1 MWMKQFSRQANMAW
15 KPLLI
20 LCAGLSA
27 CSDHQVAQA
36 SLPDQP
42 NKAEVE
48 SLSAAAKKADVEKNA
63 EQAVKAQSKPKAALP
78 DSAALEGYAARQEVL
93 DFVDEMVKKYDFSA
107 PALLAEFAQVE
118 KKDSIL
124 KAMSRPAEKV
134 KPWHEYRNI
143 FIKPKRIKDGIAF
156 WQKHQKVLAEAEKTY
171 GVPAE
176 IIVSIIGVETFY
188 GRITGSYRVMDAL
201 STLAFD
207 YPKRAA
213 FFRKELEAFLL
224 LSREQNQT
232 PLSLKGSYAGAM
244 GYGQFMPSSYRA
256 YAQDFD
262 KDGFADVWKNPTD
275 AIGSV
280 ANYFKRHGWQNG
292 ESVVIPAIAQA
303 NHNDDLLKD
312 GFKPKRTLPEL
323 KKAGFLPS
331 RKVTLPTDIT
341 PTTKVR
347 AITLEGVSAPEYWMT
362 FHNFYVIT
370 RYNRSSMY
378 AMAVYQLS
386 QAIKAG
392 MSKAVAAQ

>member
-1 MWMKQFSRQANMAW
+1 MWIKQFSRSAKIAR
-15 KPLLI
+15 KPLFLM
-20 LCAGLSA
+20 CAALSA

-36 SLPDQP
+36 SLPEQP
-42 NKAEVE
+42 TDAVMNKTAVE
-48 SLSAAAKKADVEKNA
+48 TQASVELETPVNSAVLTGYASRQDVVGFVEEMVEKHGFS
-63 EQAVKAQSKPKAALP
+63 SK
-78 DSAALEGYAARQEVL
+78 
-93 DFVDEMVKKYDFSA
+93 
-107 PALLAEFAQVE
+107 ALLQDFAQVE
-118 KKDSIL
+118 RKESIL

-143 FIKPKRIKDGIAF
+143 FIKQKRINDGVTF
-156 WQKHQKVLAEAEKTY
+156 WQKHQETLAKAEKTF

-176 IIVSIIGVETFY
+176 IIVAIIGVETFY

-207 YPKRAA
+207 YPKRAT
-213 FFRKELEAFLL
+213 FFRKELAQFLL
-224 LSREQNQT
+224 LSREQKQER
-232 PLSLKGSYAGAM
+232 LSLKGSYAGAM

-262 KDGFADVWKNPTD
+262 GDGFADVWQNPTD

-280 ANYFKRHGWQNG
+280 ANYFKRHGWQDG
-292 ESVVIPAIAQA
+292 ETVVLPAVAQT
-303 NHNDDLLKD
+303 NHQADILED
-312 GFKPKRTLPEL
+312 GFKPQRTLPEL
-323 KKAGFLPS
+323 KKAGFQVPSDKSLP
-331 RKVTLPTDIT
+331 KGVGD
-341 PTTKVR
+341 TTKVR
-347 AITLEGVSAPEYWMT
+347 VITLEGVSGPEYWMT

-392 MSKAVAAQ
+392 MLKTVAAK